1 MTCQWNSS
9 QGRGHDRL
17 PKITFAKWR
26 IIQRNQATCSLTN
39 HGEVMLSVLTNHRSR
54 NAVTLPWH
62 QWRGDRI
69 HRDFSL
75 VVKCCPCTDT
85 WFQLDSDWNYFS
97 EICEKINI
105 IRVWVCQSVVL
116 KLWHSPRGEF
126 PVWEPLT
133 HTVCQLH
140 GWVGGWLVFRE
151 RRQLRTCQSWVC
163 LVWTRAILLL
173 WESLTMTR
181 SLWVAFSFN

>member
-116 KLWHSPRGEF
+116 KLWNSPRGNF
-126 PVWEPLT
+126 RFGNHW
-133 HTVCQLH
+133 HIQLASY
-140 GWVGGWLVFRE
+140 VGGWL
-151 RRQLRTCQSWVC
+151 TCV
-163 LVWTRAILLL
+163 
-173 WESLTMTR
+173 
-181 SLWVAFSFN
+181 